1 MRSLSMVRL
10 TVLFGALLL
19 AYACDDLSVSGGD
32 DDAGVSG
39 DVGGG
44 DAGPGEVYD
53 PVIDDTLEAVNVRMT
68 FGGTNFYDAPWPS
81 DARLTADGTV
91 DLSNFPNTDVPFI
104 QTYQTVIEN
113 EVRGFS
119 TLPVVFVGFGTDLVD
134 ITWPE
139 PIDTLDVTGA
149 VQLVHLGEGRCGERV
164 PVELSYVSEG
174 DNYTANRVLRASPVV
189 GFPLDPGQPYALLLL
204 RTLGNESGYALAQN
218 AVMRRALAGTI
229 EDPTVNDS
237 FAPLR
242 DCFGQL
248 GLAEGVIAGG
258 TVFTT
263 QDPRAEALVLRDHV
277 RSDAVNAAEVLSFAR
292 NDERSAA
299 GYDFWEGQYRTPIYQ
314 RGTSP
319 YANDGDGG
327 GLVFTDGVPEVQ
339 RYEDVPFSLAWPTTI
354 EGPFPILVWI
364 DGTGAGRY
372 SHIGDPPFLEALA
385 RGFAVANFQPQ
396 FHDDRATPGSD
407 ETLSTFNYFNPESGR
422 TVFLQQAIDT
432 VYFHRLLTEWV
443 DRLEGAPALDT
454 ERIVYGGH
462 SQGAIVGAI
471 VAGMDD
477 GFDAFFLNGIGAWL
491 TITIVERKDPFDIA
505 ELVANTI
512 DTGGPLDRFHPVVAI
527 AQTGADRVDPANW
540 SPFWRGWDA
549 NPSGNHVLMSNGNE
563 DTTTHYTSISGVTLA
578 GHAAPMAPAGWN
590 VDPFGVWDGDS
601 ETPPLMGNRTAMDGS
616 PLTIGSYLKD
626 GSGHFTIYRDNR
638 VMEMGADFWLT
649 AIEDEVP
656 TANAP

>member
-1 MRSLSMVRL
+1 MAAAADL
-10 TVLFGALLL
+10 ALLEC
-19 AYACDDLSVSGGD
+19 AVLSSPALRGSR
-32 DDAGVSG
+32 GVPR
-39 DVGGG
+39 D
-44 DAGPGEVYD
+44 
-53 PVIDDTLEAVNVRMT
+53 
-68 FGGTNFYDAPWPS
+68 
-81 DARLTADGTV
+81 
-91 DLSNFPNTDVPFI
+91 
-104 QTYQTVIEN
+104 
-113 EVRGFS
+113 
-119 TLPVVFVGFGTDLVD
+119 
-134 ITWPE
+134 E
-139 PIDTLDVTGA
+139 P
-149 VQLVHLGEGRCGERV
+149 HL
-164 PVELSYVSEG
+164 
-174 DNYTANRVLRASPVV
+174 